1 MPEVTLWSSELL
13 LAGLFWFWSLWF
25 LVVAIMNIAD
35 LLVDLQVL
43 RPGFPLASGNLRM
56 IREVTARYHP
66 PAWLTRLLFVGVIA
80 LQIGATWTYAG
91 AGLAPRSIY
100 PFLALALAGI
110 LLGGFLLADEILG
123 VYTYAAQLQAGH
135 RALLGLQILTLI
147 VLLV

>member
-35 LLVDLQVL
+35 LLVDFQVL

-56 IREVTARYHP
+56 IREVTARYPP

-80 LQIGATWTYAG
+80 LQIGATWTYPG
-91 AGLAPRSIY
+91 AIETIVRR
-100 PFLALALAGI
+100 
-110 LLGGFLLADEILG
+110 LLEVA
-123 VYTYAAQLQAGH
+123 
-135 RALLGLQILTLI
+135 
-147 VLLV
+147 